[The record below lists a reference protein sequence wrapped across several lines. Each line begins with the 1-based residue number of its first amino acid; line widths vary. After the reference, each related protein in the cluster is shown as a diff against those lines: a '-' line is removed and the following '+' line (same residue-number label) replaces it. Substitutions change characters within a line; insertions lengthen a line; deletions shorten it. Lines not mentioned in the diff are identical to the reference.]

1 MTVSEL
7 RHNIDE
13 RVFSERDRLILKLRY
28 IDGLTYDG
36 IANDKRIVLEVR
48 QIRRI
53 CKKYE
58 NRIYKGLKCPYI
70 DH

>member
-28 IDGLTYDG
+28 CDGLTYDS
-36 IANDKRIVLEVR
+36 IADNENVLLEVR

-58 NRIYKGLKCPYI
+58 NRIYKGLKCP
-70 DH
+70 

>member
-7 RHNIDE
+7 QNNINE

-28 IDGLTYDG
+28 IDGLTYDK
-36 IANDKRIVLEVR
+36 IAEKDVKLEVR

-58 NRIYKGLKCPYI
+58 NKIYKGLRCP
-70 DH
+70 